1 MTDSLWPEDPP
12 ADEPE
17 NQPFD
22 DPIAALLADLWTT
35 PQVRKA
41 ELPVAEEKAETL
53 GSEGNADLPG
63 IEEEPEPR
71 GADDTVSDGDVAAA
85 ANVTDPIPDGASGTE
100 RDAEERLSA
109 EGTLISRYSRKRFVI
124 ALAVLAVV
132 AVVLVWIGTRV
143 ILDSSDGRMI
153 SAESD
158 RTKVGFEA
166 VVEKTPTALVLMTS
180 ENGKLD
186 SATLLALTSEGAGGV
201 MAIPIQTNVYIA
213 PSPGLIVPI
222 TLQALFAGSGPDVAR
237 GSLGELL
244 NLNFTDTVILKASE
258 LPSLVAPVAPLA
270 ISNPSAVSIGG
281 DEIFAK
287 GAIDVAA
294 ADVWSYLSTRSEN
307 GSELDRA
314 LRQQSFWKAWLAA
327 IGSSGA
333 EISIPVPTSNG
344 IGKYLAALSRDQLT
358 ADTLPVT
365 ELPGNEEVAVQY
377 RLAPGL
383 TGASVIAPIVPF
395 PDGSP
400 GRRPRLKVLDGT
412 GELSNAQGPATLL
425 AAGGGQVD
433 IIGNATAFGADTTE
447 IIYFDPEQLDAAN
460 RMRAVLGI
468 GEVIESKQTNSALDI
483 TVTIGADYQ
492 TSSPTTSTGGPGA

>member
-12 ADEPE
+12 AADNE
-17 NQPFD
+17 NQPLD

-41 ELPVAEEKAETL
+41 ELAGTEEDAQPPSVEEK
-53 GSEGNADLPG
+53 
-63 IEEEPEPR
+63 PEPLYT
-71 GADDTVSDGDVAAA
+71 DETVAVDDVAPL
-85 ANVTDPIPDGASGTE
+85 ANGSAPSTEDAPGSQRDGAE
-100 RDAEERLSA
+100 KLSA
-109 EGTLISRYSRKRFVI
+109 GGSLISRYSRKRFVI
-124 ALAVLAVV
+124 ALIALALV
-132 AVVLVWIGTRV
+132 AVVLVWFGTRV

-166 VVEKTPTALVLMTS
+166 VVDKTPTALVLMTS
-180 ENGKLD
+180 EDGQLD

-201 MAIPIQTNVYIA
+201 MAIPVETNVYIA

-222 TLQALFAGSGPDVAR
+222 TLPALFAASGPDAAR
-237 GSLGELL
+237 TSLGELL
-244 NLNFTDTVILKASE
+244 NLNFTDTVLLKASE
-258 LPSLVAPVAPLA
+258 LQALVAPVAPLSL
-270 ISNPSAVSIGG
+270 SNPSAVTVGG

-287 GAIDVAA
+287 GSIDVSTE
-294 ADVWSYLSTRSEN
+294 DIWSYLSARSEN

-327 IGSSGA
+327 IDSSGA
-333 EISIPVPTSNG
+333 DVSIPVETSNG
-344 IGKYLAALSRDQLT
+344 IGRYLAALSRDQLT
-358 ADTLPVT
+358 VDTLPVT
-365 ELPGNEEVAVQY
+365 DLPGNEEVPVQY

-395 PDGSP
+395 PEGSP

-412 GELSNAQGPATLL
+412 GELSNAQGPATFL

-433 IIGNATAFGADTTE
+433 IIGNAMAFGADTTE
-447 IIYFDPEQLDAAN
+447 IIYFDPAQLDAAN
-460 RMRAVLGI
+460 RMRAVLGV
-468 GEVIESKQTNSALDI
+468 GEVSESKQTNSALDI

-492 TSSPTTSTGGPGA
+492 TRSPTTSTGGPGA

>member
-1 MTDSLWPEDPP
+1 MTDSLWPEDPSKRVP
-12 ADEPE
+12 QDETL
-17 NQPFD
+17 D
-22 DPIAALLADLWTT
+22 DPIVAFLADIWSESKGLNPFSLET
-35 PQVRKA
+35 A
-41 ELPVAEEKAETL
+41 E
-53 GSEGNADLPG
+53 S
-63 IEEEPEPR
+63 
-71 GADDTVSDGDVAAA
+71 VSDPDDVSPS
-85 ANVTDPIPDGASGTE
+85 NVNDSHPEDSPLHEIAQQGEPMSG
-100 RDAEERLSA
+100 RSK
-109 EGTLISRYSRKRFVI
+109 ISRYSRQRFVI
-124 ALAVLAVV
+124 AVAALAVV
-132 AVVLVWIGTRV
+132 AVALVWFGTRV

-166 VVEKTPTALVLMTS
+166 VVDKTPTALVLMTS
-180 ENGKLD
+180 EDGQLD

-201 MAIPIQTNVYIA
+201 MAIPVQTNVYIA

-222 TLQALFAGSGPDVAR
+222 TLQALYAASGPDAAR
-237 GSLGELL
+237 ASLGELL

-258 LPSLVAPVAPLA
+258 LQALVAPAAPLA
-270 ISNPSAVSIGG
+270 ISNPSAVTIGG

-287 GAIDVAA
+287 GSIEVPAE
-294 ADVWSYLSTRSEN
+294 DVWSYLSTRSEN

-314 LRQQSFWKAWLAA
+314 LRQQSFWKAWLAS
-327 IGSSGA
+327 IGTSGA
-333 EISIPVPTSNG
+333 DVSIPVPTSNG

-358 ADTLPVT
+358 VDTLPVT
-365 ELPGNEEVAVQY
+365 DLPGNEEVPVQY

-395 PDGSP
+395 PEGSP

-433 IIGNATAFGADTTE
+433 IIGNAMAFGADTTE
-447 IIYFDPEQLDAAN
+447 IIYFDPAQLDAAN
-460 RMRAVLGI
+460 RMRAVLGV
-468 GEVIESKQTNSALDI
+468 GEVSESKQTNSALDI

-492 TSSPTTSTGGPGA
+492 TRSPTNSTGGPGA

>member
-1 MTDSLWPEDPP
+1 MTDSLWPEDPR
-12 ADEPE
+12 ADDPQ
-17 NQPFD
+17 NQPLD
-22 DPIAALLADLWTT
+22 DPIAALLADLWTV

-41 ELPVAEEKAETL
+41 ELPGTEELAELLNSDEATQPLDTEATIPDSDVSPLAKL
-53 GSEGNADLPG
+53 SDSIPG
-63 IEEEPEPR
+63 
-71 GADDTVSDGDVAAA
+71 GVSD
-85 ANVTDPIPDGASGTE
+85 TE
-100 RDAEERLSA
+100 RAD
-109 EGTLISRYSRKRFVI
+109 GKQPISRRSQISGYSRKRFIVAAA
-124 ALAVLAVV
+124 ALAVLAVI
-132 AVVLVWIGTRV
+132 LVWFGTRV
-143 ILDSSDGRMI
+143 ILDSSDGRI
-153 SAESD
+153 VSAESD
-158 RTKVGFEA
+158 RTKPGFEA
-166 VVEKTPTALVLMTS
+166 VVEKTPTALVLVTS
-180 ENGKLD
+180 EDGQLD

-201 MAIPIQTNVYIA
+201 MAIPVQTNVYVA
-213 PSPGLIVPI
+213 PAPGRVVPT
-222 TLQALFAGSGPDVAR
+222 TLQALFASSGPDVAR
-237 GSLGELL
+237 VSLGELL

-258 LPSLVAPVAPLA
+258 LQALVAPVAPLA
-270 ISNPSAVSIGG
+270 ISSPSAVTVGG
-281 DEIFAK
+281 DELFAK
-287 GAIDVAA
+287 GSIDVAA
-294 ADVWSYLSTRSEN
+294 DDVWSYLSTRSEN

-327 IGSSGA
+327 IGTSGTDV
-333 EISIPVPTSNG
+333 SIPVPTSNG
-344 IGKYLAALSRDQLT
+344 IGRFLAALSRDQLT
-358 ADTLPVT
+358 VDTLPVT
-365 ELPGNEEVAVQY
+365 DLPGTDEVPVQY

-433 IIGNATAFGADTTE
+433 IIGNATSFGADITE
-447 IIYFDPEQLDAAN
+447 IVYFDPAQLDAAN